1 MDWTLRF
8 LPSGLGASL
17 SRAIADLSE
26 TGISEVAMTVFGDP
40 DVVPLWFGE
49 GDLVTPDFVR
59 DAAAEGL
66 QAGETF
72 YTWQRGLPELRA
84 ALSTYTERLYG
95 IECAADRISVTTG
108 GMQAILLCCQLLL
121 DPGDNIVI
129 VSPIWPNITSATRLM
144 RGEPKYV
151 ALDRREG
158 AWSLDVQKVF
168 DAVDPR
174 TRAIFVNS
182 PGNPTG
188 WTMTSDQQRA
198 LLDFARKRGLWIM
211 ADEVYARLIYTR
223 AVAPSFLE
231 LAEPDDALLVLN
243 SFSKPWAMTGWRIG
257 WLTHPAALGEQ
268 LAKLVQINTS
278 GLPAF
283 LQRGAIA
290 ALEKG
295 DAFVEQMVERCR
307 AGGEL
312 VFQRLSA
319 NPRVTIARPEAA
331 FYNFFSVDG
340 VDDTMAFCKKLARD
354 HKVGLAPGEAF
365 AAGGQGNIRLCF
377 ASGAERLSKGL
388 DRIEAAIK
396 GGGGRY
402 DDAAMVDSPSLEV
415 RHLRKVYGEIVA
427 VDDLTFSTPR
437 GAVLGLLGGNGAG
450 KTTTIAM
457 LLGLLEPTAG
467 EIQVLGI
474 DMRRRRYAAL
484 PRMNFSSPYVDLPHR
499 LTVRQN
505 LAFYGRLYG
514 VKDLAGRVEEIAQH
528 MQIAPS
534 SSARPAS
541 CRPARRP
548 AWRWPRR

>member
-1 MDWTLRF
+1 MGYLQRMDIDRRF
-8 LPSGLGASL
+8 LPPGLGASL
-17 SRAIADLSE
+17 SRSIAHDLTE

-49 GDLVTPDFVR
+49 GDLVTPQFVR
-59 DAAAEGL
+59 DAAADAL

-84 ALSTYTERLYG
+84 ALSAYTERLYG
-95 IECAADRISVTTG
+95 IRCAADRISVTTG

-129 VSPIWPNITSATRLM
+129 VSPIWPNITSATRLV

-151 ALDRREG
+151 ALDRTREG
-158 AWSLDVQKVF
+158 AWTLDMQKVF
-168 DAVDPR
+168 DAVDSR

-188 WTMTSDQQRA
+188 WTMDAGQQRA
-198 LLDFARKRGLWIM
+198 LLDFARRRGLWIM

-223 AVAPSFLE
+223 PVAPSFLE

-257 WLTHPAALGEQ
+257 WLTHPPALGDQ

-295 DAFVEQMVERCR
+295 DDFIAQMVERCR

-331 FYNFFSVDG
+331 FYSFFSVDG
-340 VDDTMAFCKKLARD
+340 VDDTMAFCKKLAQD

-377 ASGAERLSKGL
+377 AAGAERLSKGL
-388 DRIEAAIK
+388 DRIEAA
-396 GGGGRY
+396 
-402 DDAAMVDSPSLEV
+402 LE
-415 RHLRKVYGEIVA
+415 
-427 VDDLTFSTPR
+427 
-437 GAVLGLLGGNGAG
+437 
-450 KTTTIAM
+450 
-457 LLGLLEPTAG
+457 
-467 EIQVLGI
+467 
-474 DMRRRRYAAL
+474 AL
-484 PRMNFSSPYVDLPHR
+484 
-499 LTVRQN
+499 
-505 LAFYGRLYG
+505 
-514 VKDLAGRVEEIAQH
+514 
-528 MQIAPS
+528 
-534 SSARPAS
+534 
-541 CRPARRP
+541 
-548 AWRWPRR
+548 